1 MNNEMIENH
10 NIIYLDHDV
19 KKKNINIKIDELL
32 SRIIDSKNESSTRLF
47 MVTEAYDKYNRE
59 YYIISLTI
67 LILSS
72 IITFIEAVRLSII
85 HTKNTDII
93 LISDTLNFTLH
104 ILLLVNGTIITIL
117 SSIIRFKN
125 YREFLEGLKDAQL
138 QLVKYKNKYMRQ
150 YYIIKY
156 NFVNK
161 IIEEKDIIKISDKIT
176 SYDRVVKSINYFQF
190 IKNSDIIRYNKI
202 KAQFD
207 VSIYKIKT
215 STTNNFEAITKKR
228 ENEYININNKND
240 INREFIDHNKFV
252 ILNNLELDKDKL
264 KINISEERLELNN
277 KFKELKN
284 NII

>member
-1 MNNEMIENH
+1 MNNEIIENH
-10 NIIYLDHDV
+10 NIIYSVNDV
-19 KKKNINIKIDELL
+19 KNNNINIKIDELL
-32 SRIIDSKNESSTRLF
+32 LRIIDSKNESSTRLF

-67 LILSS
+67 LVLSS
-72 IITFIEAVRLSII
+72 VITFIEAIRLLII
-85 HTKNTDII
+85 SNENYN
-93 LISDTLNFTLH
+93 LIRNNYTINFTLH
-104 ILLLVNGTIITIL
+104 ILLLVNGTVITIL

-156 NFVNK
+156 NYIDK
-161 IIEEKDIIKISDKIT
+161 LIEQQDIIKISDKIT
-176 SYDRVVKSINYFQF
+176 SYERVVKSINYFQF
-190 IKNSDIIRYNKI
+190 IKNGDIIRYNKI

-207 VSIYKIKT
+207 VSIFDIKT
-215 STTNNFEAITKKR
+215 STANNFEAITKKR
-228 ENEYININNKND
+228 ENEYVNINNEND
-240 INREFIDHNKFV
+240 INNKFIDYNKFV
-252 ILNNLELDKDKL
+252 ILNSLELDKDKL

-284 NII
+284 NIV

>member
-1 MNNEMIENH
+1 MNNEIIENH
-10 NIIYLDHDV
+10 NIIYSVNDV
-19 KKKNINIKIDELL
+19 KNNNINIKIDELL
-32 SRIIDSKNESSTRLF
+32 LRIIDSKNESSTRLF

-67 LILSS
+67 LVLSS
-72 IITFIEAVRLSII
+72 VITFIEAIRLLII
-85 HTKNTDII
+85 SNENYN
-93 LISDTLNFTLH
+93 LITNNYTINFTLH
-104 ILLLVNGTIITIL
+104 ILLLVNGTVITIL

-156 NFVNK
+156 NYIDK
-161 IIEEKDIIKISDKIT
+161 IIEQQDIIKISDKIT
-176 SYDRVVKSINYFQF
+176 SYERVVKSINYFQF

-207 VSIYKIKT
+207 VSIFDIKT
-215 STTNNFEAITKKR
+215 STANNFEAITKKR
-228 ENEYININNKND
+228 ENEYVNINNEND
-240 INREFIDHNKFV
+240 INNKFIDYNKFV
-252 ILNNLELDKDKL
+252 ILNSLELDKDKL

-284 NII
+284 NIV

>member
-1 MNNEMIENH
+1 MNNEIIENH
-10 NIIYLDHDV
+10 NINYSENDV
-19 KKKNINIKIDELL
+19 KKNNINTKIDDLL
-32 SRIIDSKNESSTRLF
+32 VRIIDSKNESSTRLF

-67 LILSS
+67 LVLSS
-72 IITFIEAVRLSII
+72 VITFIEAIRLLII
-85 HTKNTDII
+85 TGKNNN
-93 LISDTLNFTLH
+93 LITNIYTINFTLH
-104 ILLLVNGTIITIL
+104 ILLLLNGTIITIL

-156 NFVNK
+156 NYINK
-161 IIEEKDIIKISDKIT
+161 TIQESDIIKISDKIT
-176 SYDRVVKSINYFQF
+176 LYERVVKSINYFQF

-207 VSIYKIKT
+207 VSIFEIKT
-215 STTNNFEAITKKR
+215 STANNLEEITK
-228 ENEYININNKND
+228 YININNEND
-240 INREFIDHNKFV
+240 INKELIDHNKFV
-252 ILNNLELDKDKL
+252 ILNNLELDKDRL
-264 KINISEERLELNN
+264 KITISEERMILNN
-277 KFKELKN
+277 KFKELKD

>member
-1 MNNEMIENH
+1 MNNEIIQNH
-10 NIIYLDHDV
+10 NLVYSEHDT
-19 KKKNINIKIDELL
+19 KNKNIAIKTDELL
-32 SRIIDSKNESSTRLF
+32 SRIIDSKNEASTRLF
-47 MVTEAYDKYNRE
+47 MVTEAYDKYNKE

-85 HTKNTDII
+85 DTKNTNII
-93 LISDTLNFTLH
+93 SNSDTINFTLH

-156 NFVNK
+156 NYVNK
-161 IIEEKDIIKISDKIT
+161 IIQEQDITKISDKIT
-176 SYDRVVKSINYFQF
+176 LYDRDVKSINYFQF
-190 IKNSDIIRYNKI
+190 IKNTDIIKYNKT
-202 KAQFD
+202 KAKFD
-207 VSIYKIKT
+207 VSIFEIKT
-215 STTNNFEAITKKR
+215 STANNFEEITKKK
-228 ENEYININNKND
+228 ENEYININNEND
-240 INREFIDHNKFV
+240 INKELIDYNKFV

-264 KINISEERLELNN
+264 KIDISEERLQLNN

-284 NII
+284 NIV

>member
-1 MNNEMIENH
+1 MNNEIIQNH
-10 NIIYLDHDV
+10 NLVYSEQNT
-19 KKKNINIKIDELL
+19 KNNNINIKTDELL
-32 SRIIDSKNESSTRLF
+32 SRIIDSKNETSTRLF
-47 MVTEAYDKYNRE
+47 MVTEAYDKYNKE

-85 HTKNTDII
+85 DTKNINII
-93 LISDTLNFTLH
+93 SNSDTINFTLH

-161 IIEEKDIIKISDKIT
+161 NIQEQDIIKISDKIT
-176 SYDRVVKSINYFQF
+176 LYDRAVKSINYFQF
-190 IKNSDIIRYNKI
+190 IKNIDIIKYNKT
-202 KAQFD
+202 KAKFD
-207 VSIYKIKT
+207 VSIFEIKT
-215 STTNNFEAITKKR
+215 KTANQFEEITKKR
-228 ENEYININNKND
+228 ENEYININNEND
-240 INREFIDHNKFV
+240 INKELIDYNKFT
-252 ILNNLELDKDKL
+252 ILNKLELDKDKI
-264 KINISEERLELNN
+264 KIDISEERLQLNN
-277 KFKELKN
+277 KLKELKN
-284 NII
+284 SLV

>member
-1 MNNEMIENH
+1 MNNEIIQNH
-10 NIIYLDHDV
+10 NLVYSEHDT
-19 KKKNINIKIDELL
+19 KNKNIVIKTDELL
-32 SRIIDSKNESSTRLF
+32 SRIIDSKNEASTRLF
-47 MVTEAYDKYNRE
+47 MVTEAYDKYNKE

-85 HTKNTDII
+85 DTKNTNII
-93 LISDTLNFTLH
+93 SNSDTINFTLH

-156 NFVNK
+156 NYVNK
-161 IIEEKDIIKISDKIT
+161 IIQEQDITKISDKIT
-176 SYDRVVKSINYFQF
+176 LYDRAVKSINYFQF
-190 IKNSDIIRYNKI
+190 IKNTDIIKYNKT
-202 KAQFD
+202 KAKFD
-207 VSIYKIKT
+207 VSIFEIKT
-215 STTNNFEAITKKR
+215 STANNFEEITKKR
-228 ENEYININNKND
+228 ENEYININNEND
-240 INREFIDHNKFV
+240 INKELIDYNKFA
-252 ILNNLELDKDKL
+252 ILNKLELDKDKL
-264 KINISEERLELNN
+264 KIDISEERLLLNN

-284 NII
+284 NIV

>member
-1 MNNEMIENH
+1 MNNEIIQNH
-10 NIIYLDHDV
+10 NLMYSEHDT
-19 KKKNINIKIDELL
+19 KNKNIKIDELL

-67 LILSS
+67 LVLSS
-72 IITFIEAVRLSII
+72 VITFMEAIRLLIITNENS
-85 HTKNTDII
+85 N
-93 LISDTLNFTLH
+93 LITNNDTINLTLH
-104 ILLLVNGTIITIL
+104 ILLLLNGTIITIL

-156 NFVNK
+156 NYINK
-161 IIEEKDIIKISDKIT
+161 IIEEADIIKISDKIT
-176 SYDRVVKSINYFQF
+176 LYDRVVKSINYFQF

-207 VSIYKIKT
+207 VSIFEIKT
-215 STTNNFEAITKKR
+215 STANNFEAITKKR
-228 ENEYININNKND
+228 ENEYININNEND
-240 INREFIDHNKFV
+240 INKQIIDHNKFV
-252 ILNNLELDKDKL
+252 ILNNLELDKDRL

>member
-1 MNNEMIENH
+1 MNNKIIEKH
-10 NIIYLDHDV
+10 NVIYYENDT
-19 KKKNINIKIDELL
+19 KNKNIVIKTDELL
-32 SRIIDSKNESSTRLF
+32 SRIIDSKNEASTRLF
-47 MVTEAYDKYNRE
+47 MVTEAYDRYNKE

-85 HTKNTDII
+85 DTKNTNII
-93 LISDTLNFTLH
+93 SNSDTINFTLH

-156 NFVNK
+156 NYVNK
-161 IIEEKDIIKISDKIT
+161 IIQEQDITKISDKIT
-176 SYDRVVKSINYFQF
+176 LYDRAVKSINYFQF
-190 IKNSDIIRYNKI
+190 IKNTDIIKYNKT
-202 KAQFD
+202 KAKFD
-207 VSIYKIKT
+207 VSIFEIKT
-215 STTNNFEAITKKR
+215 STANNFEEITKKR
-228 ENEYININNKND
+228 ENEYININNEND
-240 INREFIDHNKFV
+240 INKEIIDYNKFV

-264 KINISEERLELNN
+264 KIDISEERLQLNN

-284 NII
+284 NIV

>member
-1 MNNEMIENH
+1 MNNEIIQNH
-10 NIIYLDHDV
+10 NLVYSEQNT
-19 KKKNINIKIDELL
+19 KNNNINIKTDELL
-32 SRIIDSKNESSTRLF
+32 SRIIDSKNETSTRLF
-47 MVTEAYDKYNRE
+47 MVTEAYDKYNKE

-85 HTKNTDII
+85 DKKNINII
-93 LISDTLNFTLH
+93 SNSNTINFTLH

-161 IIEEKDIIKISDKIT
+161 NIQEQDIIKISDKIT
-176 SYDRVVKSINYFQF
+176 LYDRSVKSINYFQF
-190 IKNSDIIRYNKI
+190 IKNADIIRYNKT
-202 KAQFD
+202 KAKFD
-207 VSIYKIKT
+207 VSIFEIKT
-215 STTNNFEAITKKR
+215 STANNFEEITKKR
-228 ENEYININNKND
+228 ENEYININNEND
-240 INREFIDHNKFV
+240 INKELIDYNKFT
-252 ILNNLELDKDKL
+252 ILNKLELDKDKI
-264 KINISEERLELNN
+264 KIDISEERLQLNN
-277 KFKELKN
+277 KLKELKN
-284 NII
+284 SLV

>member
-1 MNNEMIENH
+1 MIENH

>member
-1 MNNEMIENH
+1 MNNEIIENH
-10 NIIYLDHDV
+10 NIIYSVNDV
-19 KKKNINIKIDELL
+19 KNNNINIKIDELL
-32 SRIIDSKNESSTRLF
+32 LRIIDSKNESSTRLF

-67 LILSS
+67 LVLSS
-72 IITFIEAVRLSII
+72 VITFIEAIRLLII
-85 HTKNTDII
+85 SNENYN
-93 LISDTLNFTLH
+93 LIRNNYTINFTLH
-104 ILLLVNGTIITIL
+104 ILLLVNGTVITIL

-156 NFVNK
+156 NYIDK
-161 IIEEKDIIKISDKIT
+161 LIERQDIIKISDKIT

-207 VSIYKIKT
+207 VSIFDIKT
-215 STTNNFEAITKKR
+215 STVNNFEAITKKR
-228 ENEYININNKND
+228 ENEYININNEND
-240 INREFIDHNKFV
+240 INNKFIDYNKFV

>member
-1 MNNEMIENH
+1 MDNEIIQNH
-10 NIIYLDHDV
+10 NLVYSEHDT
-19 KKKNINIKIDELL
+19 KNKNIVIKTNELL
-32 SRIIDSKNESSTRLF
+32 SRIIDSKNEASTRLF
-47 MVTEAYDKYNRE
+47 MVTEAYDKYNKE
-59 YYIISLTI
+59 YYILSLTI

-85 HTKNTDII
+85 DTKNTNII
-93 LISDTLNFTLH
+93 SNSDTINFILH

-156 NFVNK
+156 NYVNK
-161 IIEEKDIIKISDKIT
+161 IIQEQDITKISDKIT
-176 SYDRVVKSINYFQF
+176 LYDRAVKSINYFQF
-190 IKNSDIIRYNKI
+190 IKNTDIIKYNKT
-202 KAQFD
+202 KAKFD
-207 VSIYKIKT
+207 VSIFEIKT
-215 STTNNFEAITKKR
+215 STANNFEEITKKR
-228 ENEYININNKND
+228 ENEYININNEND
-240 INREFIDHNKFV
+240 INKEIIDYNKFV

-264 KINISEERLELNN
+264 KIDISEERLQLNN

-284 NII
+284 NIV

>member
-1 MNNEMIENH
+1 MNNEIIQNH
-10 NIIYLDHDV
+10 NLVYSEHDS
-19 KKKNINIKIDELL
+19 KNKNINIKTDELL
-32 SRIIDSKNESSTRLF
+32 SRIIDSKNEASTRLF
-47 MVTEAYDKYNRE
+47 MVTEAYDKYNKE

-85 HTKNTDII
+85 DTKNTNII
-93 LISDTLNFTLH
+93 SNSDTINFTLH

-156 NFVNK
+156 NYVNK
-161 IIEEKDIIKISDKIT
+161 IIQEQDITKISDKIT
-176 SYDRVVKSINYFQF
+176 LYDRVVKSINYFQF

-207 VSIYKIKT
+207 VSIFEIKT
-215 STTNNFEAITKKR
+215 STANNLEEITKKK
-228 ENEYININNKND
+228 ENEYININNEND
-240 INREFIDHNKFV
+240 INKELIDHNKFV
-252 ILNNLELDKDKL
+252 ILNNLELDKDRL
-264 KINISEERLELNN
+264 KISISEERMILNN
-277 KFKELKN
+277 KFKELKD

>member
-1 MNNEMIENH
+1 MNNEIIDNH
-10 NIIYLDHDV
+10 NIIYSENDV
-19 KKKNINIKIDELL
+19 REKNINIKIDQLL

-67 LILSS
+67 LVLSS
-72 IITFIEAVRLSII
+72 IITFMEAIRLLII
-85 HTKNTDII
+85 TNKNYDLIKNSYII
-93 LISDTLNFTLH
+93 NFTLH

-156 NFVNK
+156 NYVNK
-161 IIEEKDIIKISDKIT
+161 IIEEQDIIKISDKIIL
-176 SYDRVVKSINYFQF
+176 YDRMVKSINYFQF
-190 IKNSDIIRYNKI
+190 IKNSDIIRYNKT
-202 KAQFD
+202 KARFD
-207 VSIYKIKT
+207 VSIFEIKT
-215 STTNNFEAITKKR
+215 STANIFEEITKKR
-228 ENEYININNKND
+228 ENEYININNEND
-240 INREFIDHNKFV
+240 INKNMIDHNKFV

-277 KFKELKN
+277 KLKELQN

>member
-1 MNNEMIENH
+1 MNNEIIQNH
-10 NIIYLDHDV
+10 NLVYSEHDT
-19 KKKNINIKIDELL
+19 KNKNINIKTDELL
-32 SRIIDSKNESSTRLF
+32 SRIIDSKNEASTRLF
-47 MVTEAYDKYNRE
+47 MVTEAYDKYNKE

-85 HTKNTDII
+85 DTKNTNII
-93 LISDTLNFTLH
+93 SNSDTINFTLH

-156 NFVNK
+156 NYVNK
-161 IIEEKDIIKISDKIT
+161 IIQEQDITKISDKIT
-176 SYDRVVKSINYFQF
+176 LYDRTVKSINYFQF
-190 IKNSDIIRYNKI
+190 IKNTDIIKYNKT
-202 KAQFD
+202 KAKFD
-207 VSIYKIKT
+207 VSIFEIKT
-215 STTNNFEAITKKR
+215 STANNFEVITKKR
-228 ENEYININNKND
+228 ENEYININNEND
-240 INREFIDHNKFV
+240 INKELIDYNKFV
-252 ILNNLELDKDKL
+252 ILNNLELDKDKI
-264 KINISEERLELNN
+264 KIDISEERLQLNN

-284 NII
+284 NIV

>member
-1 MNNEMIENH
+1 MNNEIIQNH
-10 NIIYLDHDV
+10 NLVYSEHDT
-19 KKKNINIKIDELL
+19 KNKNINIKTDELL
-32 SRIIDSKNESSTRLF
+32 SRIIDSKNEASTRLF
-47 MVTEAYDKYNRE
+47 MVTEAYDKYNKE

-85 HTKNTDII
+85 DTKNTNII
-93 LISDTLNFTLH
+93 SNSDTINFTLH

-156 NFVNK
+156 NYVNK
-161 IIEEKDIIKISDKIT
+161 IIQEQDITKISDKIT
-176 SYDRVVKSINYFQF
+176 LYDREVKSINYFQF
-190 IKNSDIIRYNKI
+190 IKNTDIIKYNKT
-202 KAQFD
+202 KAKFD
-207 VSIYKIKT
+207 VSIFEIKT
-215 STTNNFEAITKKR
+215 STANNFEEITKKR
-228 ENEYININNKND
+228 ENEYININNEND
-240 INREFIDHNKFV
+240 INKELIDYNKFV

-264 KINISEERLELNN
+264 KINISEERLQLNN

-284 NII
+284 NIV

>member
-1 MNNEMIENH
+1 MNNEIIQNH
-10 NIIYLDHDV
+10 NLVYSEHDT
-19 KKKNINIKIDELL
+19 KNKNIAIKTDELL
-32 SRIIDSKNESSTRLF
+32 SRIIDSKNEASTRLF
-47 MVTEAYDKYNRE
+47 MVTEAYDKYNKE

-85 HTKNTDII
+85 DTKNTNII
-93 LISDTLNFTLH
+93 SNSDTINFTLH
-104 ILLLVNGTIITIL
+104 IILLVNGTIITIL

-156 NFVNK
+156 NYVNK
-161 IIEEKDIIKISDKIT
+161 IIQEQDITKISDKIT
-176 SYDRVVKSINYFQF
+176 LYDRDVKSINYFQF
-190 IKNSDIIRYNKI
+190 IKNTDIIKYNKT
-202 KAQFD
+202 KAKFD
-207 VSIYKIKT
+207 VSIFEIKT
-215 STTNNFEAITKKR
+215 STANNFEEITKKR
-228 ENEYININNKND
+228 ENEYININNEND
-240 INREFIDHNKFV
+240 INKELIDYNKFV

-264 KINISEERLELNN
+264 KIDISEERLQLNN

-284 NII
+284 NIV

>member
-1 MNNEMIENH
+1 MNNEIIENH
-10 NIIYLDHDV
+10 NINYSENDV
-19 KKKNINIKIDELL
+19 KKNNINTKIDDLL
-32 SRIIDSKNESSTRLF
+32 VRIIDSKNESSTRLF

-67 LILSS
+67 LVLSS
-72 IITFIEAVRLSII
+72 VITFIEAIRLLII
-85 HTKNTDII
+85 TGKNNN
-93 LISDTLNFTLH
+93 LITNIYTINFTLH
-104 ILLLVNGTIITIL
+104 ILLLLNGTIITIL

-156 NFVNK
+156 NYINK
-161 IIEEKDIIKISDKIT
+161 TIQESDIIKISDKIT
-176 SYDRVVKSINYFQF
+176 LYERVVKSINYFQF

-207 VSIYKIKT
+207 VSIFEIKT
-215 STTNNFEAITKKR
+215 STANNLEEITKKK
-228 ENEYININNKND
+228 ENEYININNEND
-240 INREFIDHNKFV
+240 INKELIDHNKFV
-252 ILNNLELDKDKL
+252 ILNNLELDKDRL
-264 KINISEERLELNN
+264 KITISEERMILNN
-277 KFKELKN
+277 KFKELKD

>member
-1 MNNEMIENH
+1 MNNEIIQNH
-10 NIIYLDHDV
+10 NLVYSEHDT
-19 KKKNINIKIDELL
+19 KNKNIAIKTDELL
-32 SRIIDSKNESSTRLF
+32 SRIIDSKNEASTRLF
-47 MVTEAYDKYNRE
+47 MVTEAYDKYNKE

-85 HTKNTDII
+85 DTKNTNII
-93 LISDTLNFTLH
+93 SNSDTINFTLH
-104 ILLLVNGTIITIL
+104 IILLVNGTIITIL

-156 NFVNK
+156 NYVNK
-161 IIEEKDIIKISDKIT
+161 IIQEQDITKISDKIT
-176 SYDRVVKSINYFQF
+176 LYDRDVKSINYFQF
-190 IKNSDIIRYNKI
+190 IKNTDIIKYNKT
-202 KAQFD
+202 KAKFD
-207 VSIYKIKT
+207 VSIFEIKT
-215 STTNNFEAITKKR
+215 STANNFEEITKKK
-228 ENEYININNKND
+228 ENEYININNEND
-240 INREFIDHNKFV
+240 INKELIDYNKFV

-264 KINISEERLELNN
+264 KIDISEERLQLNN

-284 NII
+284 NIV

>member
-1 MNNEMIENH
+1 MNNE
-10 NIIYLDHDV
+10 IIQNYNLVYSEHDT
-19 KKKNINIKIDELL
+19 KNKNIAIKTDELL
-32 SRIIDSKNESSTRLF
+32 SRIIDSKNEASTRLF
-47 MVTEAYDKYNRE
+47 MVTEAYDKYNKE

-85 HTKNTDII
+85 DTKNTNII
-93 LISDTLNFTLH
+93 SNSDTINFTLH

-156 NFVNK
+156 NYVNK
-161 IIEEKDIIKISDKIT
+161 IIQEQDITKISDKIT
-176 SYDRVVKSINYFQF
+176 LYDRAVKSINYFQF
-190 IKNSDIIRYNKI
+190 IKNTDIIKYNKT
-202 KAQFD
+202 KAKFD
-207 VSIYKIKT
+207 VSIFEIKT
-215 STTNNFEAITKKR
+215 STANNFEEITKKK
-228 ENEYININNKND
+228 ENEYININNEND
-240 INREFIDHNKFV
+240 INKELIDYNKFV

-264 KINISEERLELNN
+264 KIDISEERLQLNN

-284 NII
+284 NIV

>member
-104 ILLLVNGTIITIL
+104 ILLLVNGTVITIL

>member
-1 MNNEMIENH
+1 MNNEIIENH
-10 NIIYLDHDV
+10 NIIYSEDDRR
-19 KKKNINIKIDELL
+19 KKNINIKIDKLL

-67 LILSS
+67 LVLSS
-72 IITFIEAVRLSII
+72 IITFMEAIRLLII
-85 HTKNTDII
+85 TNKNYDLITNSYII
-93 LISDTLNFTLH
+93 NFTLH

-156 NFVNK
+156 NYVNK
-161 IIEEKDIIKISDKIT
+161 IIEEQDIIKISDKIIL
-176 SYDRVVKSINYFQF
+176 YDRVVKSINYFQF

-202 KAQFD
+202 KARFD
-207 VSIYKIKT
+207 VSIFEIKT
-215 STTNNFEAITKKR
+215 STANNFEEITKKR
-228 ENEYININNKND
+228 ENEYININNEND
-240 INREFIDHNKFV
+240 INKHMIDLNKFV

-277 KFKELKN
+277 KLKELQN

>member
-1 MNNEMIENH
+1 MNNEIIENH
-10 NIIYLDHDV
+10 NVIYYENDV
-19 KKKNINIKIDELL
+19 KTKNINIKIDELL

-47 MVTEAYDKYNRE
+47 MVTEAYDRYNKE
-59 YYIISLTI
+59 YYVISLTI

-72 IITFIEAVRLSII
+72 VITFMEAIRLLIITNENNNLITNNNII
-85 HTKNTDII
+85 N
-93 LISDTLNFTLH
+93 LTLH

-156 NFVNK
+156 NYIDK
-161 IIEEKDIIKISDKIT
+161 LIEKQDIIKISHKIT
-176 SYDRVVKSINYFQF
+176 SYERVVKSINYFQF

-207 VSIYKIKT
+207 VSIFEIKT
-215 STTNNFEAITKKR
+215 STANNFEEITKKR
-228 ENEYININNKND
+228 ENEYININNEND
-240 INREFIDHNKFV
+240 INKELIDYNKFF